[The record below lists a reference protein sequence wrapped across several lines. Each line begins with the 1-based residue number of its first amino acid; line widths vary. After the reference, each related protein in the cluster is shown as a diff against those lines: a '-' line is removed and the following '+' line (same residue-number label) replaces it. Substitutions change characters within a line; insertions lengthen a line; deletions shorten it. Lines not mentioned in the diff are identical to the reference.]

1 MADSCE
7 PNFTSVRA
15 FILPN
20 ITSIP
25 PRNTVEVYT
34 LTFLSKKSCIK
45 IVQGPTQDKKT
56 ENYGVQKC
64 ASARHDDT
72 CIACT
77 AQISTKSIGAFKKNT
92 AFQEEKISILFY
104 FQHNFISCKHC
115 TRTANFPLAR
125 SSTKK

>member
-45 IVQGPTQDKKT
+45 IVQGATQDKKT
-56 ENYGVQKC
+56 ETNITEFRN
-64 ASARHDDT
+64 ARPP
-72 CIACT
+72 AMM
-77 AQISTKSIGAFKKNT
+77 
-92 AFQEEKISILFY
+92 
-104 FQHNFISCKHC
+104 
-115 TRTANFPLAR
+115 TRA
-125 SSTKK
+125 

>member
-25 PRNTVEVYT
+25 PRNTVKVYT

-45 IVQGPTQDKKT
+45 IVQGATQDKKT

-72 CIACT
+72 CIACC
-77 AQISTKSIGAFKKNT
+77 SNFN
-92 AFQEEKISILFY
+92 KIDWCF
-104 FQHNFISCKHC
+104 
-115 TRTANFPLAR
+115 
-125 SSTKK
+125 

>member
-25 PRNTVEVYT
+25 HRNTVEVYT

-45 IVQGPTQDKKT
+45 IVQGATQDKKT

-77 AQISTKSIGAFKKNT
+77 AQILTKSIGAFKKKYH
-92 AFQEEKISILFY
+92 FSRGKDFY
-104 FQHNFISCKHC
+104 FSSGIQTPAKVEVNSKHLGPAFIQEV
-115 TRTANFPLAR
+115 
-125 SSTKK
+125 